1 MTFRCRLSLIVFSGD
16 FDRVHYALAMA
27 SAAAAT
33 DRPVTLFFSG
43 RALHLFLAH
52 ANDGTPGWAALNS
65 NEIGKS
71 PIERNE
77 ELKNDGIGTIEEL
90 ALACVNLEVSFY
102 RCEMGVKA
110 TKLDPAMFRTDIPTQ
125 SGGLV
130 GFLSEA
136 EKEASQVVF
145 I

>member
-1 MTFRCRLSLIVFSGD
+1 MTTRRRLSLIVFSGD
-16 FDRVHYALAMA
+16 FDRVHYAFAMA

-43 RALHLFLAH
+43 RALRFFLAE
-52 ANDGTPGWAALNS
+52 ANDGTPGWEALDPAES
-65 NEIGKS
+65 GQT

-77 ELKNDGIGTIEEL
+77 ELGRDGIGTIEEL
-90 ALACVNLEVSFY
+90 ALACVELDVALY
-102 RCEMGVKA
+102 RCDMGVKA
-110 TKLDPAMFRTDIPTQ
+110 NKLDIEMFRTDIPTR

-130 GFLSEA
+130 SFLSEA
-136 EKEASQVVF
+136 EKEDSQIVF